1 MTESESPAPK
11 GFRQKQVTRMEQ
23 NITAKDLLI
32 LSVVIVVLL
41 LLGVLSRN
49 WLQADSAHQSIVL
62 TADPLCNPV
71 NKSCA
76 VSDSALTIALTL
88 GERVQPLAPFRV
100 LVGLTGEKAAQ
111 VKTVAVYFTMADM
124 DMGFN
129 RFDLQ
134 QQANE
139 TWQGSA
145 ILPVCTA
152 GRQDWRVTVNVAA
165 DPPYS
170 GEFYLLTGF

>member
-1 MTESESPAPK
+1 
-11 GFRQKQVTRMEQ
+11 MEQ

-32 LSVVIVVLL
+32 LSAIILVLL
-41 LLGVLSRN
+41 LLWVLGRN
-49 WLQADSAHQSIVL
+49 WLQADSASQAVVL
-62 TADPLCNPV
+62 TADPQCNPV

-88 GERVQPLAPFRV
+88 GERVQPLTPFPV
-100 LVGLTGEKAAQ
+100 LVGLAGEKATQ

-134 QQANE
+134 LKANR

-152 GRQDWRVTVNVAA
+152 GRQDWRVTVKLTG

>member
-1 MTESESPAPK
+1 
-11 GFRQKQVTRMEQ
+11 MEQ

-32 LSVVIVVLL
+32 LSAVILVLL
-41 LLGVLSRN
+41 LLGVLSRD

-88 GERVQPLAPFRV
+88 GERVQPLTPFPV
-100 LVGLTGEKAAQ
+100 LVGLTGEKATQA
-111 VKTVAVYFTMADM
+111 KAVAVYFTMADM

-134 QQANE
+134 QQANG

-152 GRQDWRVTVNVAA
+152 GRQDWRVTVKLTG
-165 DPPYS
+165 DPAYS

>member
-1 MTESESPAPK
+1 
-11 GFRQKQVTRMEQ
+11 MEQ

-32 LSVVIVVLL
+32 LSIVIAILL
-41 LLGVLSRN
+41 LLGVLSRH
-49 WLQADSAHQSIVL
+49 WLQADSASQTIVL
-62 TADPLCNPV
+62 TADPHCNPV

-88 GERVQPLAPFRV
+88 GERVQPLMPFPV
-100 LVGLTGEKAAQ
+100 LVRLAGERAAQ
-111 VKTVAVYFTMADM
+111 VKVIAVYFTMADM

-134 QQANE
+134 QQADG

-152 GRQDWRVTVNVAA
+152 GRQDWRVTVKLTG
-165 DPPYS
+165 DPAYS